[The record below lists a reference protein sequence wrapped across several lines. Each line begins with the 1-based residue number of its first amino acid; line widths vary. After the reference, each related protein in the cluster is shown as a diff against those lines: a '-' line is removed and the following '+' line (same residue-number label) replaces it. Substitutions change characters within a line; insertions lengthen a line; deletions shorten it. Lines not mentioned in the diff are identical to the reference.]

1 MIATISEVSSLSGNS
16 PFTNFALG
24 AFATRERV
32 VGIVTSSLGMA
43 RSGFWVVS
51 LMKRRTKI
59 VLGSILGVLLV
70 GPFLIPVNSSGTVTN
85 VEAATA
91 QFGDESKFIEVVGHD
106 VHYLTA
112 GDPNSDQLILLLHG
126 FGANVSTWDLV
137 LDDLGAAGFV
147 VAYDRAAFGFTERP
161 ESWSGTNPYSAAGQL
176 EVIQALID
184 EFGEGKEVV
193 LLGHSAGGNLA
204 AAFAAKHPDEV
215 DELVL
220 LAPALYSSGGTP
232 EWLTWVYDIPQLN
245 HVGPALVS
253 SIATSGLDLLE
264 RSYDDKS
271 LVNDELKAK
280 YTAPLKIKGWER
292 AFWNFN
298 KAPRSTGV
306 DKNLAGLTMPTLV
319 ITGDNDQVVATEDSV
334 RAAGEIPGA
343 QLVVIENCGHLPNE
357 EKPEEFLTAVAAFL
371 LANQ

>member
-1 MIATISEVSSLSGNS
+1 MEHRGL
-16 PFTNFALG
+16 
-24 AFATRERV
+24 
-32 VGIVTSSLGMA
+32 
-43 RSGFWVVS
+43 WVNGQ
-51 LMKRRTKI
+51 MKRRTKI
-59 VLGSILGVLLV
+59 VLGSILGLLLV
-70 GPFLIPVNSSGTVTN
+70 GPFLIPVNSSGTLTN

-91 QFGDESKFIEVVGHD
+91 QFDGDSKFFEAVGHD

-112 GDPNSDQLILLLHG
+112 GDPNSDRLIILLHG

-147 VAYDRAAFGFTERP
+147 VAFDRAAFGFTERP
-161 ESWSGTNPYSAAGQL
+161 ESWSGTNPYSSAGQL

-184 EFGEGKEVV
+184 EFGVGKEVV
-193 LLGHSAGGNLA
+193 ILGHSAGGNLA
-204 AAFAAKHPDEV
+204 ASYAAKHPDQV
-215 DELVL
+215 DQLIL

-232 EWLTWVYDIPQLN
+232 DWLTWIYDIPQLN

-271 LVNDELKAK
+271 LVTEELKAK
-280 YTAPLKIKGWER
+280 YTAPLKIIGWEK

-298 KAPRSTGV
+298 KAPRTTGV
-306 DKNLAGLTMPTLV
+306 DQELTTMTTRTLV
-319 ITGDNDQVVATEDSV
+319 ITGDNDEVVATSDSV
-334 RAAGEIPGA
+334 RAAEEIPNA
-343 QLVVIENCGHLPNE
+343 QLVIIENCGHLPNE
-357 EKPEEFLTAVAAFL
+357 EKPQEFLAAVAGFL

>member
-1 MIATISEVSSLSGNS
+1 MELCG
-16 PFTNFALG
+16 LG
-24 AFATRERV
+24 V
-32 VGIVTSSLGMA
+32 NGQ
-43 RSGFWVVS
+43 
-51 LMKRRTKI
+51 MKLRTKI
-59 VLGSILGVLLV
+59 VLGSILGLLLV

-85 VEAATA
+85 TDAAAA
-91 QFGDESKFIEVVGHD
+91 QFGDESKFIEVLGHD

-112 GDPNSDQLILLLHG
+112 GDPSSDRLILLLHG

-161 ESWSGTNPYSAAGQL
+161 ESWTGTNPYSSDGQL
-176 EVIQALID
+176 EVIQALVD
-184 EFGEGKEVV
+184 EFGAGKEVV
-193 LLGHSAGGNLA
+193 ILGHSAGGNLA
-204 AAFAAKHPDEV
+204 AAFAAKHPDQV
-215 DELVL
+215 DELIL

-232 EWLTWVYDIPQLN
+232 EWLNWVYDIPQLN

-271 LVNDELKAK
+271 LVTDELKSK
-280 YTAPLKIKGWER
+280 YTAPLQIIGWEK

-298 KAPRSTGV
+298 KAPRRTGI
-306 DKNLAGLTMPTLV
+306 DQNLAGLTMPTLV
-319 ITGDNDQVVATEDSV
+319 ITGDNDEVVATADSV

-357 EKPEEFLTAVAAFL
+357 EKPQEFLTAVAAFL

>member
-1 MIATISEVSSLSGNS
+1 MEHRGL
-16 PFTNFALG
+16 
-24 AFATRERV
+24 
-32 VGIVTSSLGMA
+32 
-43 RSGFWVVS
+43 WVNGQ
-51 LMKRRTKI
+51 MKRRTKI
-59 VLGSILGVLLV
+59 VLGSILGLLLV
-70 GPFLIPVNSSGTVTN
+70 GPFLIPVNSSGTLTN

-91 QFGDESKFIEVVGHD
+91 QFDGDSKFFEAVGHD

-112 GDPNSDQLILLLHG
+112 GDPNSDRLIILLHG

-161 ESWSGTNPYSAAGQL
+161 ESWSGTNPYSSAGQL

-184 EFGEGKEVV
+184 EFGVGKEVV
-193 LLGHSAGGNLA
+193 ILGHSAGGNLA
-204 AAFAAKHPDEV
+204 ASYAAKHPDQV
-215 DELVL
+215 DQLIL

-232 EWLTWVYDIPQLN
+232 DWLTWIYDIPQLN

-271 LVNDELKAK
+271 LVTEELKAK
-280 YTAPLKIKGWER
+280 YTAPLKIIGWEK

-298 KAPRSTGV
+298 KAPRTTGV
-306 DKNLAGLTMPTLV
+306 DQELTTMTTRTLV
-319 ITGDNDQVVATEDSV
+319 ITGDNDEVVATSDSV
-334 RAAGEIPGA
+334 RAAEEIPNA
-343 QLVVIENCGHLPNE
+343 QLVIIENCGHLPNE
-357 EKPEEFLTAVAAFL
+357 EKPQEFLAAVAGFL